1 MLNDLKFFFLF
12 SALPSSFDFSSVFMY
27 SLTSTDEY
35 CEMFPHIEDRL
46 DFHVITKRCQD
57 GLYRT
62 GTGFAVLFDDLALM
76 CKNGKQFNSDNSGFQ
91 PWILIDMMEKNINQ
105 LQSALTDSGITITY
119 ASQSAMSSSKPR
131 SASREDLNSQEEDPQ
146 DERGTIQEDLEQEE
160 FTQEV

>member
-1 MLNDLKFFFLF
+1 
-12 SALPSSFDFSSVFMY
+12 
-27 SLTSTDEY
+27 
-35 CEMFPHIEDRL
+35 
-46 DFHVITKRCQD
+46 
-57 GLYRT
+57 
-62 GTGFAVLFDDLALM
+62 
-76 CKNGKQFNSDNSGFQ
+76 
-91 PWILIDMMEKNINQ
+91 MEKNINQ